1 MKSTVRLIVLLLL
14 SAMLVS
20 ACSSANANRDMAEI
34 YSLILDAYMPLDSGL
49 NHDMEYIA
57 IDMSNFENVDEAG
70 KKQILKYFEKYNVE
84 VMDATYE
91 QLKERG
97 LYDSETTSLYGVL
110 LRVEKTDISWN
121 KVVIEGSKYRSGD
134 GAIGTRVTVKY
145 TNKKWEV
152 TKTDKTWI
160 S

>member
-1 MKSTVRLIVLLLL
+1 MKPTVRLFVLFLLAALLL
-14 SAMLVS
+14 SA
-20 ACSSANANRDMAEI
+20 CSGANANRDMAEI
-34 YSLILDAYMPLDSGL
+34 YSLALDAYMPLDSGL

-70 KKQILKYFEKYNVE
+70 KKEILKYFEKYKVE

-91 QLKERG
+91 ELKERG
-97 LYDSETTSLYGVL
+97 LYDPEGLYLYGIL
-110 LRVEKTDISWN
+110 LRVEKTDISRS
-121 KVVIEGSKYRSGD
+121 KVVIEGSKYRSGL

-145 TNKKWEV
+145 KNKRWEV
-152 TKTDKTWI
+152 TKVDETWI